1 MEQRAIGWVRKQI
14 GAGDARPATK
24 PARGQGP
31 AGVVRTFVGQGAD
44 FEGTLRLRDAFR
56 IDGEFRGE
64 IVSQTSVIV
73 GAAAGIEANIRAR
86 EVIIA
91 GAVVGNVAASRQ
103 LTIRSGGRL
112 TGDVET
118 PCLEIAKGAIL
129 NGRTTMVR
137 PEVTARHDA
146 TARHD
151 VTARAEARPPH
162 RDEPPR
168 PGAASPTQLAEQPRS
183 FPDTSPR

>member
-1 MEQRAIGWVRKQI
+1 MEHDGIGWVRRQI
-14 GAGDARPATK
+14 GVGDARPAGK
-24 PARGQGP
+24 PDRDEGP

-44 FEGTLRLRDAFR
+44 FEGTLRLREAFR

-64 IVSQTSVIV
+64 IVSQTTVIV

-86 EVIIA
+86 EVVIA

-118 PCLEIAKGAIL
+118 PCLEIAKGAVL

-137 PEVTARHDA
+137 PELA
-146 TARHD
+146 
-151 VTARAEARPPH
+151 ARAEARALL
-162 RDEPPR
+162 RNERPR
-168 PGAASPTQLAEQPRS
+168 ALAGSPAQLADQPRS
-183 FPDTSPR
+183 FPNTSPKQL